1 MIVNDQKK
9 NLVIIFPVYNESA
22 GIETFVNQLS
32 AASSEL
38 TNDLNVVLLAIENGS
53 SDNSMELLIKLKE
66 FHTNLNI
73 IKLTRN
79 FGYEVAFECGL
90 REYEAD
96 LYCLIDSDG
105 EDPVDLIQDYFQAI
119 RQGFKIAYGVRKSRN
134 ESRITVL
141 LRQFF
146 YRFLKLIA
154 DDPFRVDVGEFSMFT
169 RQVRDE
175 IIRDIN
181 SYPFWRS
188 SISRSGFNSKPFPHN
203 RNPRIS
209 GKSKFRTMNM
219 LSFAFIGILSTTTW
233 PLRASIFVNFFTLLT
248 GLLLIC
254 ASYIFSFFINFQVLN
269 YIILSNLSISVV
281 TIAMYVARTYKNG
294 RNRPNYYIDEKFLS

>member
-1 MIVNDQKK
+1 
-9 NLVIIFPVYNESA
+9 
-22 GIETFVNQLS
+22 
-32 AASSEL
+32 
-38 TNDLNVVLLAIENGS
+38 
-53 SDNSMELLIKLKE
+53 
-66 FHTNLNI
+66 
-73 IKLTRN
+73 
-79 FGYEVAFECGL
+79 
-90 REYEAD
+90 
-96 LYCLIDSDG
+96 
-105 EDPVDLIQDYFQAI
+105 
-119 RQGFKIAYGVRKSRN
+119 
-134 ESRITVL
+134 
-141 LRQFF
+141 
-146 YRFLKLIA
+146 
-154 DDPFRVDVGEFSMFT
+154 MFT